1 MINITIFC
9 AKNNLC
15 RQQSKW
21 YCHCN
26 HMTDASINHMV
37 SSSCTINNQIFLQK
51 NRLSNQ
57 CESFGHF
64 EYQTFDERKYQSYDG
79 SSSII

>member
-26 HMTDASINHMV
+26 HMTDASINHMAN
-37 SSSCTINNQIFLQK
+37 SSCTINNQIFLQK
-51 NRLSNQ
+51 YVFQINVNLLV
-57 CESFGHF
+57 
-64 EYQTFDERKYQSYDG
+64 T
-79 SSSII
+79 SSIKHLTSVNINHLTV